1 MHQDRTTPITYS
13 LPFGKLSTGENL
25 FMIQPGIPLDIALDQ
40 AANMFACAADLMAE
54 IDDADPQLARK
65 LSQAALHFIDAG
77 KALTEA
83 STQVV

>member
-1 MHQDRTTPITYS
+1 MSQPHIPQTTLP
-13 LPFGKLSTGENL
+13 LPFGHLSAGINLFRVQNGLSTRL
-25 FMIQPGIPLDIALDQ
+25 ALEH
-40 AANMFACAADLMAE
+40 ASRLFACAADLMAE

-83 STQVV
+83 STQVA